1 MNSEGC
7 KFSLEIVA
15 VESLVAKKLT
25 PIDYPMYL
33 LLCSIIPGGSVGG
46 SVNLI
51 DMQQDEYIGSATEVE
66 GVVAIVDDEAGVRKM
81 LSRGLQLEGFSCRPF
96 ASGQDFLDS
105 LEHETPDCVI
115 LDLRMPGL
123 DGLDVL
129 QRMPENA
136 RGIAVLMFS
145 SHGTIPDAVQA
156 IHTGA
161 IDFVEKPILIHDL
174 TEKIRDAI
182 AHSKTAIASIRQAGE
197 SEEFFNRLTDR
208 EKTVAREVYQGLTGT
223 EIAAKLEISPRTV
236 EVHRTSIM
244 KKMEARNL
252 ADLVRILG
260 TMDHQP

>member
-1 MNSEGC
+1 
-7 KFSLEIVA
+7 
-15 VESLVAKKLT
+15 
-25 PIDYPMYL
+25 
-33 LLCSIIPGGSVGG
+33 
-46 SVNLI
+46 
-51 DMQQDEYIGSATEVE
+51 MQQEEYIGAAAEQE

-96 ASGQDFLDS
+96 SSGQDFLDS

-129 QRMPENA
+129 ERLPESA
-136 RGIAVLMFS
+136 RGVAVLMFS

-174 TEKIRDAI
+174 TEKIREAI
-182 AHSKTAIASIRQAGE
+182 VQSEQTIASIKQAGE
-197 SEEFFNRLTDR
+197 NQQFFDRLTNR
-208 EKTVAREVYQGLTGT
+208 EKTVAEEIYKGLTGT
-223 EIAAKLEISPRTV
+223 EIAEKLEISPRTV

-244 KKMEARNL
+244 KKMKARNL

-260 TMDHQP
+260 KMKQYR